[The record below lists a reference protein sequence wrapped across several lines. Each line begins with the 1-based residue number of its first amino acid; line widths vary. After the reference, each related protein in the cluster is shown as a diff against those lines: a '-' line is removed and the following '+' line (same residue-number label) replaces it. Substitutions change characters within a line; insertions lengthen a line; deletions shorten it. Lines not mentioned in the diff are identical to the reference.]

1 MIEINELIKHPIQL
15 IGVDM
20 VSCSIEKNSDQL
32 QTVEY
37 SNAEVKLKTWAKL
50 DTITSNLGYTYL
62 NIRIGFA
69 DSNNPFS
76 MNVTYRGACSLRKDI
91 QVNSNFE
98 KFLETQGL
106 KLLWPYLRVAITDL
120 MIKMDVQ
127 PIKLPTIDVLETMK
141 SAIIVK
147 E

>member
-20 VSCSIEKNSDQL
+20 VSCDIKKYIECIN
-32 QTVEY
+32 TVEY
-37 SNAEVKLKTWAKL
+37 NDAQVKLRTYSKL
-50 DTITSNLGYTYL
+50 DADDKNIGFTYL
-62 NIRIGFA
+62 NIIIEFSE
-69 DSNNPFS
+69 DNKPFK
-76 MNVTYRGACSLRKDI
+76 MDVTYRGKCILDKDI
-91 QVNSNFE
+91 KDTKKFE

-127 PIKLPTIDVLETMK
+127 PIKLPTIDVLQTMK
-141 SAIIVK
+141 RATIDK